1 MEAGPLPC
9 SALLFPL
16 LSTSPV
22 QSGRERKQSLSL
34 RLSLSLAGP
43 LLVAGEEEEEEE
55 EMDL

>member
-34 RLSLSLAGP
+34 RLSLAGP